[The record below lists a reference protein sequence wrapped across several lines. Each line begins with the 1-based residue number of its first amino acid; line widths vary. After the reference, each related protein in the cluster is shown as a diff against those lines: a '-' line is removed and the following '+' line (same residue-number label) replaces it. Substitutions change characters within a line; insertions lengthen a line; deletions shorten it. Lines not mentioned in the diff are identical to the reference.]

1 MEIFGFRVEV
11 IFLLSKNEILAY
23 AWHHTKE
30 KALKH
35 MNKIIDFHDLNGE
48 IMASKEMEIWL
59 ERWLDAVVLQGKK
72 FKLPKFEYKNK
83 EIYEALLDIPKG
95 KTIKYSEVA
104 RTSGFKFSDVLV
116 TLMRNPFQ
124 ILIPCHRLITNKGS
138 LMGFYPLGVELK
150 KKLLEMEGVKIE

>member
-1 MEIFGFRVEV
+1 
-11 IFLLSKNEILAY
+11 
-23 AWHHTKE
+23 
-30 KALKH
+30 
-35 MNKIIDFHDLNGE
+35 
-48 IMASKEMEIWL
+48 MAGCSYS
-59 ERWLDAVVLQGKK
+59 AGKK

-104 RTSGFKFSDVLV
+104 RTSGFKFSDVLI

-138 LMGFYPLGVELK
+138 LMGFYPLGIELK